1 MHENASKPYSLL
13 LFSAT
18 LLISS
23 TLLFWIQPLFTK
35 AVLPILGGAPN
46 VWNTAMVCFQMLLL
60 AGYWYTDRL
69 TAIKLPRM
77 QALLHS
83 IVVII
88 AVSWMLAVPAKGN
101 PSSDAYLT
109 PVAWLIGALLTHIAF
124 PFFLLSTTSTLIQ
137 RWYADI
143 RPDTEI
149 YWLYAVSNAGSMFGV
164 LGFIAIIEPLIGLGE
179 QAVFF
184 KISFACLGILLL
196 CCALIYGKQKHINFY
211 KTEANIKPIT
221 WKYKLR
227 WLLLAAVPS
236 SLLLGTTTHITMDI
250 APVPMIWMVLLAL
263 YIISFIVAFG
273 NWKRL
278 TINFLLKLQLILCAP
293 LLFEFFLDI
302 TSSAGIS
309 MMFWHMA
316 AFFVTALVCHR
327 LLYESR
333 PHSSQLTKFYLY
345 LSIGGA
351 VGGMATNFIAPL
363 LFSSLLEYPLTF
375 ALALMLRPATTPIR
389 LTWRKDIS
397 IGASIFAGLAILF
410 YAARPLLN
418 PFNNGLIGILLMLG
432 IFIIKYCFDQKYMPL
447 RLGACYVAAVLAG
460 VVLSD
465 IRGKTAQAERNFYGI
480 ITVDRSDPEAY
491 LMRHGTTTHGAEY
504 KEGEK
509 HLIPLT
515 YYHPS
520 GPLGEL
526 MSTALKNTQ
535 PIHTAIIGLGVG
547 SIACYGREGDLFT
560 FYEINPAVIK
570 LANDKRYFS
579 YMHDCK
585 PKIEVISGD
594 GRINIEHEQRKF
606 DIFILDAFTS
616 DSVPVHLLTKE
627 AFAAYA
633 AHLKEGGMIFAH
645 ISNRYLDLT
654 RVLTATAKAEG
665 MAIKIYTDKTTKQDR
680 YKQRSTWAVL
690 GKAENINNM
699 NLPAHWD
706 AEDADRPA
714 TLWSDDYSNIL
725 HLIKW

>member
-1 MHENASKPYSLL
+1 MEKTSRKTYSLF
-13 LFSAT
+13 LFSGA

-23 TLLFWIQPLFTK
+23 TLLFWLQPLFTK
-35 AVLPILGGAPN
+35 SVLPILGGAPN
-46 VWNTAMVCFQMLLL
+46 VWNTAMVCFQVLLL
-60 AGYWYTDRL
+60 AGYWYADCL
-69 TAIKLPRM
+69 TTLRLPRM
-77 QALLHS
+77 QAAIHAVL
-83 IVVII
+83 VVA
-88 AVSWMLAVPAKGN
+88 AVAWMWMIPINGN
-101 PSSDAYLT
+101 PSPDAYLK
-109 PVAWLIGALLTHIAF
+109 PVSWLIQDLLAHIAI

-137 RWYADI
+137 RWYADLS
-143 RPDTEI
+143 PNSEV
-149 YWLYAVSNAGSMFGV
+149 YWLYAVSNIGSMLGV
-164 LGFIAIIEPLIGLGE
+164 LGFIALIEPFIGLGQ

-184 KISFACLGILLL
+184 KISFAILGALLI
-196 CCALIYGKQKHINFY
+196 CCAGIYSRQKLTHFH
-211 KTEANIKPIT
+211 KTQAIITPIGLP
-221 WKYKLR
+221 KKLR
-227 WLLLAAVPS
+227 WLLLAAAPS
-236 SLLLGTTTHITMDI
+236 GLLLGTTTHITMDI

-263 YIISFIVAFG
+263 YLISFIMAFS

-278 TINFLLKLQLILCAP
+278 TLNFLLKLQLILCVP
-293 LLFEFFLDI
+293 LLFEFFLNI
-302 TSSAGIS
+302 TSAAGIS

-351 VGGMATNFIAPL
+351 VGGMATNFAAPL

-375 ALALMLRPATTPIR
+375 ALALMLRPSEKPIS
-389 LTWRKDIS
+389 LTWRKDV
-397 IGASIFAGLAILF
+397 AVAAAIFSGLAILF
-410 YAARPLLN
+410 YAASPLLN

-432 IFIIKYCFDQKYMPL
+432 IFIIKYCFDQKSAPL
-447 RLGACYVAAVLAG
+447 RLGACYIAAVLAG

-465 IRGKTAQAERNFYGI
+465 IRGQTAHAERNFYGI

-504 KEGEK
+504 KTGEK
-509 HLIPLT
+509 HLVPLT
-515 YYHPS
+515 YFHPS

-526 MSTALKNTQ
+526 ISPILKSKQ
-535 PIHTAIIGLGVG
+535 PLHIAIIGLGVG
-547 SIACYGREGDLFT
+547 SIACYGREGDMVT
-560 FYEINPAVIK
+560 FYEINPAVVK
-570 LANDKRYFS
+570 LANDADYFS
-579 YMHDCK
+579 YMRGCK
-585 PKIEVISGD
+585 PKIETITGD

-633 AHLKEGGMIFAH
+633 AHLKETGLIFAH

-654 RVLTATAKAEG
+654 RVLRATAKAEG
-665 MAIKIYTDKTTKQDR
+665 MTIKIYTDKTTTQDR

-690 GKAENINNM
+690 GKAENIRNI

-706 AEDADRPA
+706 EDDSSKPA
-714 TLWSDDYSNIL
+714 ILWTDDYSNIL
-725 HLIKW
+725 HLIK